1 MFTVAEY
8 DEGVRKART
17 IGTIRGL
24 CFWELIWTRG
34 APPVEELRIEPVET
48 VEGGF
53 QIRDPQAYDAQ
64 MCQLL
69 GIL

>member
-1 MFTVAEY
+1 V
-8 DEGVRKART
+8 
-17 IGTIRGL
+17 
-24 CFWELIWTRG
+24 IWTRG

-53 QIRDPQAYDAQ
+53 QIRDPDAYDAQ
-64 MCQLL
+64 MRQLL